1 MPFEIDPDLLG
12 LVDEVALV
20 TGGGG
25 IGMGR
30 AHCVQLARAGC
41 HIVVAD
47 MDVAGGQQTVR
58 DVEALGRKAVFIETN
73 TTDAAQVQRMVQ
85 TAYEAF
91 GRLDVAVN
99 HVGGAPRGTSMSAPF
114 LRQTD
119 EDWENIVRMTLL
131 GTVSCC
137 RAEAQAMIEH
147 QTPGRIINVSSTTG
161 VVAGPMMSAYGAAKA
176 GVIHLTKTLAV
187 ELGPNNIRVNC
198 IVPGFHPNER
208 MPGISEAY
216 RAAYNKATPLRRHGE
231 GWETAGLAV
240 AFASKLTSYVT
251 GQTLASD
258 GGVTIVQA
266 YPEPQSL

>member
-1 MPFEIDPDLLG
+1 
-12 LVDEVALV
+12 
-20 TGGGG
+20 
-25 IGMGR
+25 
-30 AHCVQLARAGC
+30 
-41 HIVVAD
+41 
-47 MDVAGGQQTVR
+47 
-58 DVEALGRKAVFIETN
+58 
-73 TTDAAQVQRMVQ
+73 
-85 TAYEAF
+85 
-91 GRLDVAVN
+91 
-99 HVGGAPRGTSMSAPF
+99 MSAPF

-119 EDWENIVRMTLL
+119 ETWENIVRMTLL

-187 ELGPNNIRVNC
+187 ELRPNNIRVNC